1 MKLLTQ
7 SLDALKQAR
16 PYLGAALAWWRQRR
30 AAERDALTPDRIQ
43 YCQER
48 ADAAQD
54 RIFAVCGKLE
64 RIKRN
69 SGREG

>member
-1 MKLLTQ
+1 MT
-7 SLDALKQAR
+7 DTEYFLKQ
-16 PYLGAALAWWRQRR
+16 LALAETEAGNWR

-48 ADAAQD
+48 ADAAERQ
-54 RIFAVCGKLE
+54 IFDVCGKLE